1 MAEKIRDDALKLRDC
16 PLIVAELLPLLLH
29 VVSQVLD
36 LTCAVVASQNQQ
48 VSVKLLLFTQVLH
61 HLDHIDQSINQSHS
75 MSQMDPRDALC
86 QLLLDVSSQDQQVVM
101 KLLLFAQV
109 LHCPQIKVIGQGQEG
124 QIPLPEKLIFVG
136 GVNMCFQ
143 EMRDVVV
150 VLGM

>member
-1 MAEKIRDDALKLRDC
+1 VAEKIRDDALKLRDC

-29 VVSQVLD
+29 IVSQVLD
-36 LTCAVVASQNQQ
+36 LPGAVVASQNQQ

-86 QLLLDVSSQDQQVVM
+86 QLLLDVSSQDHQVVM
-101 KLLLFAQV
+101 KLLLFA
-109 LHCPQIKVIGQGQEG
+109 LPANQGHRSRSRRSNPTPG
-124 QIPLPEKLIFVG
+124 KINFCGGG